1 MDDIAF
7 WPAKK
12 LAAAIR
18 RRKLGALELLDHY
31 LQRLARFNGK
41 VNAIVGANLVA
52 ARQRASAADR
62 ALAKGRI
69 WGPLHGVPMTVK
81 EAFAGFDLPT
91 TWGSPHFR
99 ENRPTQGALAVE
111 RLTAAGAVIFG
122 KSNVPIWLADWQSDN
137 EIYGATNN
145 PWDLARSPGGS
156 SGGSAA
162 ALAAGLTGL
171 ELGSDID
178 GSIRVPAHFCGVYG
192 HKPTYGLC
200 PPTGHALGDG
210 AAHADIAVIGPL
222 GRSAGDLSLGLDAI
236 AGPDVADGA
245 AAALKLPP
253 PRKTSLRELKI
264 AVMLDHA
271 VAPVDRAVQDRL
283 QTLVDFLGKRKVK
296 LADEARPDI
305 DFADSYRVFLAL
317 MYAAT
322 SAGQTPQ
329 QFQQH
334 VAAANA
340 LAADDDGYRARFLR
354 AATLHHKDWL
364 PLNEKRH
371 QLRRRWA
378 QFFAEYDLLICP
390 PATCAAF
397 PHDPRDWKDRSL
409 TINGESRPME
419 DIAFWAGQFGLAYLP
434 ATVAPIA
441 MTPAGLPVGVQIVG
455 PHLGDRQCIAFA
467 EMLGREYRGF
477 VAPPDYR

>member
-7 WPAKK
+7 WPAKQI
-12 LAAAIR
+12 AAAIR

-52 ARQRASAADR
+52 ARQRARAADR
-62 ALAKGRI
+62 ALARGKV

-81 EAFAGFDLPT
+81 EAFAGVDLPT
-91 TWGSPHFR
+91 TWGSPQFR
-99 ENRPTQGALAVE
+99 ENRPKQAALAVE

-122 KSNVPIWLADWQSDN
+122 KSNVPIWLADWQSYN
-137 EIYGATNN
+137 EIYGTTNN

-171 ELGSDID
+171 ELGSDIA

-200 PPTGHALGDG
+200 PPTGHALGDW

-222 GRSAGDLSLGLDAI
+222 GRSAGDLTLGLDAI
-236 AGPDVADGA
+236 AGPDIADGA
-245 AAALKLPP
+245 AAGLKPPP
-253 PRKTSLRELKI
+253 PRKESLRELKI

-271 VAPVDRAVQDRL
+271 VAPVDRTVQDRL
-283 QTLVDFLGKRKVK
+283 QALVDFLAKRKVK
-296 LADEARPDI
+296 LDDKARPDI
-305 DFADSYRVFLAL
+305 DFAESYRVFTAL
-317 MYAAT
+317 LYAAL

-329 QFQQH
+329 QFQEN
-334 VAAANA
+334 VAAASA
-340 LAADDDGYRARFLR
+340 LAADDDGTRARYYR
-354 AATLHHKDWL
+354 AATLRHKDWL
-364 PLNEKRH
+364 TLNEKRH
-371 QLRRRWA
+371 HLRRRWA

-397 PHDPRDWKDRSL
+397 PHDHRDWKDRSL

-419 DIAFWAGQFGLAYLP
+419 DIAFWAGQFGVAFLP
-434 ATVAPIA
+434 ATVAPIGT
-441 MTPAGLPVGVQIVG
+441 TPAGLPVGVQIVG

-467 EMLGREYRGF
+467 GMLEREYAGF